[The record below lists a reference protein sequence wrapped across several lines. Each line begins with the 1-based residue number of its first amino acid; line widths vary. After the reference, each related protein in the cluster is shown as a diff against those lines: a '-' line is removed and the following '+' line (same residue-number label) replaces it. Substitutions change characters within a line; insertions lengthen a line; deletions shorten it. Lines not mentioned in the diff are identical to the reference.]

1 MVIPGLIEMHC
12 HILPGVDDGSKDTE
26 TSVKMLRR
34 LALQGAETVVLT
46 PHYYSDSIS
55 LADFTARRNAAFA
68 NLQAA
73 LPPDAPRLLLGA
85 EVYVSRYLMNNAD
98 LTPHLYHRHAMRP
111 AGA

>member
-46 PHYYSDSIS
+46 ITSAFLKPI
-55 LADFTARRNAAFA
+55 LLNAEFGI
-68 NLQAA
+68 
-73 LPPDAPRLLLGA
+73 R
-85 EVYVSRYLMNNAD
+85 
-98 LTPHLYHRHAMRP
+98 
-111 AGA
+111 

>member
-34 LALQGAETVVLT
+34 LALQGAEAVVLT

-55 LADFTARRNAAFA
+55 LAD
-68 NLQAA
+68 
-73 LPPDAPRLLLGA
+73 LLGYIMSGQA
-85 EVYVSRYLMNNAD
+85 EQHIA
-98 LTPHLYHRHAMRP
+98 RP
-111 AGA
+111 TLLRG

>member
-46 PHYYSDSIS
+46 PHYYSDSG
-55 LADFTARRNAAFA
+55 LH
-68 NLQAA
+68 
-73 LPPDAPRLLLGA
+73 
-85 EVYVSRYLMNNAD
+85 
-98 LTPHLYHRHAMRP
+98 TPLRP
-111 AGA
+111 AAAGAHPEAEQPASWQKPRSVGR

>member
-12 HILPGVDDGSKDTE
+12 HILPGVDDGAKDTE

-55 LADFTARRNAAFA
+55 LADFTVTFRSSPAAWWRSCNASV
-68 NLQAA
+68 
-73 LPPDAPRLLLGA
+73 LG
-85 EVYVSRYLMNNAD
+85 SG
-98 LTPHLYHRHAMRP
+98 P
-111 AGA
+111 ASGV

>member
-46 PHYYSDSIS
+46 PHLS
-55 LADFTARRNAAFA
+55 LI
-68 NLQAA
+68 
-73 LPPDAPRLLLGA
+73 
-85 EVYVSRYLMNNAD
+85 
-98 LTPHLYHRHAMRP
+98 HI
-111 AGA
+111 